1 MMVNKIISRRKE
13 RKKQQI
19 IVIVLLTLSLKEIN
33 KRNSFLY
40 FITAT
45 VPRG

>member
-19 IVIVLLTLSLKEIN
+19 IDSLVDLIFERNKQKE
-33 KRNSFLY
+33 
-40 FITAT
+40 
-45 VPRG
+45 